1 MPFEEWKLAKLEN
14 LALDWVNEKFD
25 MEISAFPPGQVSS
38 VMECP
43 IARALNSNREGT
55 WRVDLIGSGYN
66 PDAPN
71 TLAVEWFGAHAD
83 DLLGSYT
90 APDEVRLFVEMFDN
104 GYYPGLI
111 EKGE

>member
-1 MPFEEWKLAKLEN
+1 MIDSLKLAKLEQ
-14 LALDWVNEKFD
+14 LALDWVNEEFG
-25 MEISAFPPGQVSS
+25 MEISAFPLGELSS
-38 VMECP
+38 AMESP
-43 IARALNSNREGT
+43 NARALNSNREGY

-66 PDAPN
+66 PDAPK

-90 APDEVRLFVEMFDN
+90 APDEVRLFVEMFDE
-104 GYYPGLI
+104 GYYPELI